1 LKVLIIGG
9 YGFVGSHTAERFYKE
24 GNDISII
31 DNMSCENCRIPDIK
45 HKHYKLDARSWSC
58 GSFIKNGNFDV
69 AIFLCGKDVLN
80 GDTEAF
86 NYNVNILSN
95 MLELCSRY
103 NVKKFIFVSSTD
115 IYSSKKGVITEDSAI
130 NPSDIQGVN
139 FSIMEEYCN
148 KWHKNSN
155 MQIVILRTCLAYG
168 EEQDLSKG
176 IISEMLFASKG
187 ETIKFHKEKLYNFI
201 YIGDLVDAIFRSTG
215 DATEGTYNILPD
227 EIVTTSELAT
237 YIPSSVFVE
246 YSSDKYSTANELEYD
261 NSKAKT
267 QLEWVPI
274 YSFAQ
279 GYEKTLAWYNEKTRI
294 KTEKKKSLIWRKFLS
309 KTDTIPTLEN
319 LVLFIICA
327 LITFLGT
334 IGVGSI
340 SVDFRI
346 LYIIVVGV
354 FFGTRQSMLAAGLSC
369 LLLIA
374 ERMLVGVPLKSVMY
388 DLNIMLLNV
397 NYLIIGVSVGYMVER
412 KNATIDIKDNEIVHL
427 KEDYNYLY
435 MLYDENRKINAE
447 FEERLLQYGDSYG
460 RLFSIVSELD
470 TLLPDKVLFSTFDV
484 LEQILNV
491 NKISIYLTNLQGTY
505 LRRAAATADSG
516 NFLPRSARIDDY
528 PQWKN
533 IIINKEIY
541 KNDSFNPS
549 MPAMAAP
556 IVYDNRVIALVLI
569 EEMEFEKLSLY
580 YYNLFKVVISLVSSS
595 ITKAYLYEEA
605 IVENSYF
612 PGTLIMRE
620 PEFKKLFS
628 IRYEA
633 MQNKLTVFTILQV
646 EDCNDYETIKSMAK
660 LASSKIREN
669 DYLGIWEDGRL
680 YILLSN
686 TDQEDAKNVI
696 NRLEKVEVFC
706 KIAKIYLFV

>member
-1 LKVLIIGG
+1 MKVLIIGG
-9 YGFVGSHTAERFYKE
+9 YGFIGSHTAERFYKE
-24 GNDISII
+24 GNEISII
-31 DNMSCENCRIPDIK
+31 DNMTGENHCIPDIK

-69 AIFLCGKDVLN
+69 AVFLSGKDVLN

-86 NYNVNILSN
+86 NYNVNMLSN

-103 NVKKFIFVSSTD
+103 NVKKFILISSIN
-115 IYSSKKGVITEDSAI
+115 IYSLHKGVIKEDSPI
-130 NPSDIQGVN
+130 NPSDMQGVN
-139 FSIMEEYCN
+139 FCMMEEYCN
-148 KWHKNSN
+148 KWRKSTD
-155 MQIVILRTCLAYG
+155 MQIVILRTSLVYG

-176 IISEMLFASKG
+176 IVSQMLFASKG
-187 ETIKFHKEKLYNFI
+187 ETVKLNKDKQYHLI

-215 DATEGTYNILPD
+215 DATEGIYNILSD
-227 EIVTTSELAT
+227 EIVLGEELASF
-237 YIPSSVFVE
+237 IPSSVFIE
-246 YSSDKYSTANELEYD
+246 YITDKQNIKNELEYD

-267 QLEWVPI
+267 ELEWVPI
-274 YSFAQ
+274 YSFTQ
-279 GYEKTLAWYNEKTRI
+279 GYGRTLVWYNEKIRL
-294 KTEKKKSLIWRKFLS
+294 KTQKKKNVIWRKFLS
-309 KTDTIPTLEN
+309 RTDTIPTLEN
-319 LVLFIICA
+319 LALFLICA
-327 LITFLGT
+327 FITYLGT
-334 IGVGSI
+334 LGVGSI

-412 KNATIDIKDNEIVHL
+412 KNATIDVKENEIEHL

-447 FEERLLQYGDSYG
+447 FEERILQYGDSYG

-470 TLLPDKVLFSTFDV
+470 TLSPDKVLFSTFDV
-484 LEQILNV
+484 LKQILNV
-491 NKISIYLTNLQGTY
+491 NKISIYLINKEHTY
-505 LRRAAATADSG
+505 LRRAAATSDSG
-516 NFLPRSARIDDY
+516 NFIPRSARIDDY

-533 IIINKEIY
+533 IIIEKEIY

-556 IVYDNRVIALVLI
+556 IVYDERVIALVLI

-580 YYNLFKVVISLVSSS
+580 YYNLFKVVISLVSAS

-620 PEFKKLFS
+620 EEFKKLIN

-646 EDCNDYETIKSMAK
+646 EDCNDYETIKSKAK

-686 TDQEDAKNVI
+686 TNEEDTKTVV
-696 NRLEKVEVFC
+696 NRLEKAGVFC
-706 KIAKIYLFV
+706 KTAKIYLFV